1 MTEISP
7 KRGRV
12 AHFIYLAPLGLYS
25 RYMLSAYLRHVLT
38 VAAALMTVALTID
51 LWPQIPLLTGGAAQS
66 TLGTIWAIA
75 RLAVLRIPDLLPPF
89 IPFATFLGVV
99 WSEGAFTGS
108 RERTLI
114 WNSGRSPL
122 QCLTPALMIGVLMGA
137 ALFVMDGYLRPAA
150 IAVQIHEKLGREGIR
165 LDRTQSGGNH
175 WLALPNGLLRAE
187 IVYGPPL
194 GLRNATIYTL
204 DAVGHLKEV
213 DTAALASP
221 LASGDQWLLRDG
233 HYWSVNLGTPQPEQD
248 GTKYVIGGTR
258 EEAEVP
264 FVQRKI
270 SLSLNTLWLA
280 NQGMSPQ
287 YLSMSDLW
295 SLAHAQI
302 NPHDNG
308 SFRTRLQALYG
319 EIALTCAM
327 AVLAASLS
335 LLSFAYRL
343 RPVALIVTLLA
354 GYLAHF
360 AARAFLLMGEFGY
373 VWPMVAGWFTPLM
386 LFLAAGGVFWLIQK
400 QRGLKKL
407 SV

>member
-1 MTEISP
+1 MTEIP
-7 KRGRV
+7 RKRGRD
-12 AHFIYLAPLGLYS
+12 AHFITLAPLGLYS
-25 RYMLSAYLRHVLT
+25 RYTLTAYLRHVLT
-38 VAAALMTVALTID
+38 VAAALMTIALTID
-51 LWPQIPLLTGGAAQS
+51 LWPQIPLLTGGAGQNAMV
-66 TLGTIWAIA
+66 TIWTIA

-99 WSEGAFTGS
+99 WSEVIFTGS
-108 RERTLI
+108 RERMLI

-122 QCLTPALMIGVLMGA
+122 QCLVPALMIGVLLGA
-137 ALFVMDGYLRPAA
+137 ALFIMDGYLRPAA
-150 IAVQIHEKLGREGIR
+150 IAVQIREKLGREGIR

-194 GLRNATIYTL
+194 GLRNVTVYTL
-204 DAVGHLKEV
+204 DAVGHLSEM
-213 DTAALASP
+213 DTAAFASP

-233 HYWSVNLGTPQPEQD
+233 HYWSVNRGQSEQD
-248 GTKYVIGGTR
+248 GANYVLGGAR
-258 EEAEVP
+258 EEAEIP
-264 FVQRKI
+264 FVRRRI

-287 YLSMSDLW
+287 YLSMSDLR

-302 NPHDNG
+302 NAHDSGN
-308 SFRTRLQALYG
+308 FRTRLQALYG

-327 AVLAASLS
+327 ALLAASLS
-335 LLSFAYRL
+335 LLFFSYRL

-354 GYLAHF
+354 GYVAHF
-360 AARAFLLMGEFGY
+360 SARAFLLMGEFGY
-373 VWPMVAGWFTPLM
+373 VWPVVAGWFTSLVI
-386 LFLAAGGVFWLIQK
+386 FLAAGFVLWLIQK
-400 QRGLKKL
+400 RRGLKKI